1 MPPRWLSLTI
11 LAFWLGTTGW
21 LVWRDLWPRWRT
33 GEPPPYHIDLVEEV
47 HRDPNSNIHLWA
59 VLEDDRETMQAK
71 SWVEHHSEDDTFT
84 LHLDLKPRPTFRQPP
99 AGPVPR
105 MRIVSSL
112 LRVTREGSLRELGV
126 RVAVNGTFPFFPE
139 PIHGTLLLAGAVR
152 GERFF
157 PRYQVEQSG
166 LTLLEGNLSAVE
178 VSYHGSVLVPQHP
191 VNKIQGLRP
200 GQSWRMPVVD
210 PFAAAFGFA
219 DAVRHVNAR
228 VLPEPRPLQWRD
240 KQPKT
245 CLVIEYEGEDE
256 KATTWVEVGSGL
268 VQRQEAAFGGNRLVL
283 QRDE

>member
-1 MPPRWLSLTI
+1 MPPRWLALTI
-11 LAFWLGTTGW
+11 IAFWLATAGW
-21 LVWRDLWPRWRT
+21 LVCRDLWPRWRP
-33 GEPPPYHIDLVEEV
+33 GEPPPYHIDLIEEV
-47 HRDPNSNIHLWA
+47 HRGQAHKTQWV
-59 VLEDDRETMQAK
+59 VLEDDRETTRAE
-71 SWVEHHSEDDTFT
+71 SWVEHLDKDDTFV
-84 LHLDLKPRPTFRQPP
+84 LHLEFKHRPTFRAP
-99 AGPVPR
+99 AAGLVPR
-105 MRIVSSL
+105 MRFVSSL

-126 RVAVNGTFPFFPE
+126 RVAVNGTFPFFPA
-139 PIHGTLLLAGAVR
+139 PIQGTLLLAGEVR
-152 GERFF
+152 GEHFF

-166 LTLLEGNLSAVE
+166 LTLKEGSLAPVE

-228 VLPEPRPLQWRD
+228 VLPEPQLLRWKD
-240 KQPKT
+240 KQKT

-256 KATTWVEVGSGL
+256 KAATWVEAGSGL

-283 QRDE
+283 QRDD